1 MRKSISSARKHF
13 KHIARRNSGDQIRS
27 ELVLRLGV
35 CSHVIYN
42 KATVDFIYMRSYGY
56 ENKIITAFNSISPT
70 GLVDQMCNL
79 AFITDIWL
87 HATNQYVYVRDI
99 SLTKVNTV
107 SEMYRSLIE
116 YEHIHLQM
124 KYEGAISQNKPK
136 ILSKYFQAELT
147 CLVSYY
153 WR

>member
-1 MRKSISSARKHF
+1 MRMRKSISSAPKHF
-13 KHIARRNSGDQIRS
+13 KLIARFFVESGDQIRS

-79 AFITDIWL
+79 AFITDI
-87 HATNQYVYVRDI
+87 
-99 SLTKVNTV
+99 
-107 SEMYRSLIE
+107 
-116 YEHIHLQM
+116 
-124 KYEGAISQNKPK
+124 
-136 ILSKYFQAELT
+136 
-147 CLVSYY
+147 
-153 WR
+153 